1 MSLLFYLELQGPSG
15 LGFGQSVRVLQRLSH
30 SGTISMKKHL
40 DPVTLFSRLR
50 KLESPLPNMIYH
62 HLSLYG
68 YLSEIEIEVTP
79 EYSSTSEMSEV
90 YVLEGFPSSQDEI
103 QVKQATMA
111 QRMEQNKQRCT
122 LECLVGHCD

>member
-30 SGTISMKKHL
+30 S
-40 DPVTLFSRLR
+40 
-50 KLESPLPNMIYH
+50 
-62 HLSLYG
+62 
-68 YLSEIEIEVTP
+68 
-79 EYSSTSEMSEV
+79 
-90 YVLEGFPSSQDEI
+90 GFPSSQDEI